1 MDYGKIAYY
10 KAEELEQRLS
20 RPAFKTVNKTVTD
33 ITVSAQPTTVCALCG
48 GGIITVRVVSS
59 GGAVSVHADGVIGQG
74 AGSFTVT
81 AAAENCGIAISGNAQ
96 ADSISITA
104 AGTNISLS

>member
-10 KAEELEQRLS
+10 KAEELEQRLA
-20 RPAFKTVNKTVTD
+20 RPSFKTVTKTVTD
-33 ITVSAQPTTVCALCG
+33 VTLGAQPVTLFHLSG

-74 AGSFTVT
+74 TGGFTVT
-81 AAAENCGIAISGNAQ
+81 CAAENCDIAVSGGAQ
-96 ADSISITA
+96 AESVSITA